1 MVKVSHGLKWKTM
14 IHQLS
19 GGLLKRL
26 KLQDWLAQQW
36 VGVFDLIRLFFRTHT
51 HMTSPIK
58 LDRPQ
63 SLFDSYLKN
72 FTAKLDWLDRTAT
85 LASERASE
93 RIKL

>member
-1 MVKVSHGLKWKTM
+1 M

-36 VGVFDLIRLFFRTHT
+36 VVVFDLIRLFFRTHT

-72 FTAKLDWLDRTAT
+72 FTAKLDWLNQA
-85 LASERASE
+85 EGVY
-93 RIKL
+93 I